1 MFRIRPVR
9 LGFDC
14 MPGMIVGPAKI
25 DRPNNCERT
34 VRTGCLISHVIALT
48 DAKGCMAQAASWR
61 KS

>member
-1 MFRIRPVR
+1 MIKLGMFRIRPLR
-9 LGFDC
+9 LGLDG

-48 DAKGCMAQAASWR
+48 DAKG
-61 KS
+61 

>member
-1 MFRIRPVR
+1 MLYYMYMSNVGMFRIRPVR

-34 VRTGCLISHVIALT
+34 VRTGCLIGHVIALT
-48 DAKGCMAQAASWR
+48 DAKG
-61 KS
+61 